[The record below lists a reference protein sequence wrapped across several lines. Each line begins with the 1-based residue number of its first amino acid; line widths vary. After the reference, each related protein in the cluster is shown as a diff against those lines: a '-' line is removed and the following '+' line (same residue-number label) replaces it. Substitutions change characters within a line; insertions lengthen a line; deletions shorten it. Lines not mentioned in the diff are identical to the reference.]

1 MECEAGCKDED
12 SWPLMAEPL
21 RPSLAP
27 HAQAAASPA
36 LEARLPGSLCGRISV
51 QEGPSEH
58 DPCPPPATVTLICD
72 SGPPPR
78 R

>member
-1 MECEAGCKDED
+1 
-12 SWPLMAEPL
+12 MAPDGTAP

-51 QEGPSEH
+51 QEGPNEH
-58 DPCPPPATVTLICD
+58 DPFPPQGLSP
-72 SGPPPR
+72 
-78 R
+78 

>member
-1 MECEAGCKDED
+1 MVECETGCKGEACYS
-12 SWPLMAEPL
+12 SWPPMAEPP

-51 QEGPSEH
+51 QEGPNEH
-58 DPCPPPATVTLICD
+58 DPFPPQGLSP
-72 SGPPPR
+72 
-78 R
+78 